1 MKKTSCKIAARN
13 QPILSRMRELKAKH
27 PFWGYRRLFRASE
40 VRGQAL
46 PSTRSASIGCCART
60 TSSVKPHRQLKASR
74 VPPRSKPRPRAPNQW
89 WGIDM
94 TEVMVEGFGWMYI
107 VLVLDWYS
115 KKIVGHCADLRSTSA
130 HWREALFRGLN
141 RQFPEGVRGHDLH
154 LMSDNGRRAHLG
166 EFHGGLQPTRGNP
179 SLHQLPQPQGQRRHR
194 TDDAHAQ
201 RRVALAAGLLE
212 ARANSKKH

>member
-1 MKKTSCKIAARN
+1 MKKTSCKIAACN

-130 HWREALFRGLN
+130 HWRIGALSRPQSPVSRRGA
-141 RQFPEGVRGHDLH
+141 RPR
-154 LMSDNGRRAHLG
+154 
-166 EFHGGLQPTRGNP
+166 PTP
-179 SLHQLPQPQGQRRHR
+179 
-194 TDDAHAQ
+194 D
-201 RRVALAAGLLE
+201 E
-212 ARANSKKH
+212 